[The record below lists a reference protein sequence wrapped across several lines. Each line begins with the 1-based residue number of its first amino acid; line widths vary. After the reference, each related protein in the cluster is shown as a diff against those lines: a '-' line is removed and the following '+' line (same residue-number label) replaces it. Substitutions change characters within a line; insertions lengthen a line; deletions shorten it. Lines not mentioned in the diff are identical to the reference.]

1 MPGTGKYFDIKRSI
15 VLGFTSTPR
24 SILGQVSKDGKDHRM
39 SAMAVPEQRV
49 PLWHVP
55 HLAASFRMMGGALLA
70 SLVALALAGVFGWF
84 SAGLH
89 GLASAALGALTV
101 IAFLGGGTPVQL
113 AAMGQGSHQ
122 AVGLVLI
129 GYVSRVAMLGLVL
142 GALGPGRSHW
152 DPDVNSVVVGVVLT
166 SLAWISGLVIAHSRI
181 RIPVFDTEYRAPA
194 RDGD

>member
-1 MPGTGKYFDIKRSI
+1 M
-15 VLGFTSTPR
+15 LGFTSTPR
-24 SILGQVSKDGKDHRM
+24 RISGEVPEDGKQQRM
-39 SAMAVPEQRV
+39 SAMAVPDQRV
-49 PLWHVP
+49 ALWHMP

-70 SLVALALAGVFGWF
+70 SLVALLPVGTFGWF
-84 SAGLH
+84 NAGPN
-89 GLASAALGALTV
+89 GLVSGLLGAVTV
-101 IAFLGGGTPVQL
+101 IAFLGGGTPIQL

-122 AVGLVLI
+122 AVGLVLV

-152 DPDVNSVVVGVVLT
+152 NPDVNSAVVGIVLT
-166 SLAWISGLVIAHSRI
+166 SLAWIAGLVITHSRT